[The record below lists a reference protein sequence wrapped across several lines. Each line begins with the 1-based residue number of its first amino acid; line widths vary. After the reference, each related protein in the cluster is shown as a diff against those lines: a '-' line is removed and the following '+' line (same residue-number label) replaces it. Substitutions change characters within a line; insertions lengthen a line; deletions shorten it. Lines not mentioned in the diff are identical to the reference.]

1 MNKIWIIIKRE
12 YLSRVKNRMFLV
24 TTILSPLLLVGLM
37 FLPILAL
44 KFSEKEVYTIWVIDP
59 SGQVADKLKSNSQFT
74 FHKTEDELE
83 KLKTQYQAS
92 RKDAILV
99 IPSDLD
105 KELFTS
111 TLYASKPLGIE
122 AQSDLNAQIRET
134 IRKHRIVKAG
144 LSEAQLEKASV
155 KVEMNTK
162 KISAEGEK
170 ETSSILA
177 YIVAYA
183 MSFLI
188 YFMVILYG
196 QFVFM
201 GVLEEKTSRIVEVV
215 VSSVRPLQLMIGKI
229 VGIGA
234 VGLTQ
239 IFVWAI
245 LVTTLMFAAA
255 PLMGIAMQG
264 TPQPASPAELSP
276 QQMKMAENIAIAF
289 GVLNW
294 QTLALFLFYFLGGYL
309 IYASLFAAIGAAVD
323 QQSDA
328 QQFTPIIIIPIIVP
342 IMFLASTINN
352 PAGGAAF
359 WLSIIPFTSP
369 ISMVAR
375 AVSMEV
381 PLWELALSMLLLVG
395 GVVGMGWVS
404 ARIYRVGLLM
414 YGKKPTFG
422 ELAKWIFVKT

>member
-12 YLSRVKNRMFLV
+12 YLSRVRNRTFVIM
-24 TTILSPLLLVGLM
+24 TILSPILLVSLM

-44 KFSEKEVYTIWVIDP
+44 KFSEKETYTIWVIDP

-74 FHKTEDELE
+74 FKKTEDELE

-92 RKDAILV
+92 RKDAIMV
-99 IPSDLD
+99 IPSDID
-105 KELFTS
+105 KELFTT

-122 AQSDLNAQIRET
+122 AQSDLRRQMSET
-134 IRKHRIVKAG
+134 VRQYRIVKAG
-144 LSEAQLEKASV
+144 LSEAQLEKANV
-155 KVEMNTK
+155 KVEVNTK
-162 KISAEGEK
+162 KITAEGEK

-215 VSSVRPLQLMIGKI
+215 VSSVKPLQLMIGKI

-239 IFVWAI
+239 ILLWALLMTS
-245 LVTTLMFAAA
+245 LVFLSG
-255 PLMGIAMQG
+255 PLFGIALQG
-264 TPQPASPAELSP
+264 VPQPANPAEVSP
-276 QQMKMAENIAIAF
+276 EQVKMAENIRLAMS
-289 GVLNW
+289 VVSW

-359 WLSIIPFTSP
+359 WLSMIPFTSP

-375 AVSMEV
+375 VVSMEV
-381 PLWELALSMLLLVG
+381 PFWELALSMLLLIG
-395 GVVGMGWVS
+395 GVLAMGWVG